1 MLSLMAPLRYAP
13 LPRRLLILAAVALLP
28 VVLFAL
34 AALVLLARQ
43 QATEIERATIETMR
57 ALIGSV
63 DNELSRSIA
72 AIETLASTDSLDH
85 GDLRRFYEEARRVL
99 AARPEWSTI
108 VLSDTAG
115 RQVVNLL
122 RPFGAPLLDQAI
134 DRESFDAVLRTGR
147 PAVAGVLTGPS
158 SGKPVFGVRVAV
170 VQGGNVRYVLTA
182 AVKPEAM
189 LRVIEHLNVPA
200 GGLVT
205 IFDAHRNI
213 VARSRAHAEH
223 VGKPVSP
230 GFRQLTGRG
239 PEGWGM
245 STTVEGQ
252 PVYAAYSLSN
262 FSRWGV
268 GIGLPADVI
277 EGPLRRSYVF
287 LAAGVMLSL
296 ALGVLASLFVARRI
310 ARPIQELRR
319 AAIAVGRGQQP
330 SPVPTTIP
338 EVRDVAEALSVAAY
352 DRRRAESAREDLL
365 RKEREARTVAEDA
378 NRMKDEFLAMLGH
391 ELRNPLSAISNAVH
405 VLEQR
410 GETHGAHAI
419 LRRQVEHLTH
429 LVDDLLDVERLMTG
443 KIVLEPAPLDLAA
456 AVEQSLATLN
466 AAGRLDRHALAVDCA
481 SVWVYAD
488 PTRIDQ
494 IVANLVVNAVK
505 YTPAGARIAISVAR
519 EGGEALLRVR
529 DEGVGIE
536 SALLP
541 RIFDLFVQGK
551 TSLDRAQGGLG
562 IGLTLVRRLADLHG
576 GTVSAESAGA
586 GQGSVFT
593 LRLPAIDPPAAMQE
607 AARAAPVGPARTVLI
622 VEDNHDARASLRELL
637 ETSGH
642 TVHEADD
649 GPRGLEAALRLRPD
663 LAFIDLGLPGL
674 DGLEL
679 ARRIRASAEG
689 RGMRL
694 VALTGYGSPEDRARC
709 RDAGFDVHL
718 VKPVDRETLERVL
731 AGA

>member
-1 MLSLMAPLRYAP
+1 MPALRYAP

-63 DNELSRSIA
+63 DNELKRSIA
-72 AIETLASTDSLDH
+72 AVETLASTDSLDD
-85 GDLRRFYEEARRVL
+85 GDLRRFHEEARRVL
-99 AARPEWSTI
+99 ASRPEWATI
-108 VLSDTAG
+108 VLSDTTG
-115 RQVVNLL
+115 RQLVNML
-122 RPFGAPLLDQAI
+122 RPFGAPLPARPM

-147 PAVAGVLTGPS
+147 PAIADVLLDPS
-158 SGKPVFGVRVAV
+158 SGQPVFGVRVPV
-170 VQGGNVRYVLTA
+170 LQGGNVRYVLTA

-189 LRVIEHLNVPA
+189 LRVIEHLNVPS

-205 IFDAHRNI
+205 IFDAHHAI
-213 VARSRAHAEH
+213 VARSRAHAEY
-223 VGKPVSP
+223 VGRPVSA
-230 GFRQLTGRG
+230 GFRQLIGRA
-239 PEGWGM
+239 PEGWGV
-245 STTVEGQ
+245 SPTVDGER
-252 PVYAAYSLSN
+252 VYAAYSLSA

-277 EGPLRRSYVF
+277 EAPLRRSYVF
-287 LAAGVMLSL
+287 LAAGVLLSL

-310 ARPIQELRR
+310 ARPIQALRR
-319 AAIAVGRGQQP
+319 AALAVGRGQP
-330 SPVPTTIP
+330 PTPVPTTIP
-338 EVRDVAEALSVAAY
+338 EVRDVAEALSLAAY

-378 NRMKDEFLAMLGH
+378 NRTKDEFLAMLGH

-410 GETHGAHAI
+410 GSNDGAHAI

-429 LVDDLLDVERLMTG
+429 LVDDLLDVERVMTG
-443 KIVLEPAPLDLAA
+443 KIVLERAPLDLGA

-466 AAGRLDRHALAVDCA
+466 AAGRLDRHALAVDTA
-481 SVWVYAD
+481 HVWVDAD

-494 IVANLVVNAVK
+494 IAVNLVVNAVK

-519 EGGEALLRVR
+519 EGGEAVLRVR
-529 DEGVGIE
+529 DEGVGME
-536 SALLP
+536 PALLP

-576 GTVSAESAGA
+576 GTVIADSAGA
-586 GQGSVFT
+586 GTGSVFT
-593 LRLPAIDPPAAMQE
+593 VRLPAIEPPATSRE
-607 AARAAPVGPARTVLI
+607 AKRPAASAPSSRTVLI

-637 ETSGH
+637 EAAGH

-649 GPRGLEAALRLRPD
+649 GPRGLDAALRLHPEVA
-663 LAFIDLGLPGL
+663 LIDLGLPGL

-679 ARRIRASAEG
+679 ARRIRTSPDA

-694 VALTGYGSPEDRARC
+694 VALTGYGSAEDRARC

-731 AGA
+731 AGS